1 MFNKLKY
8 LNLKKVSKNLTLVF
22 FFLAF
27 VIILFSACVSLYANK
42 GNIKNFITK
51 TLSYKYQIKK
61 SYNPKNIST
70 DRFLPPLTNK
80 ILKKTITDLDLLG
93 RWSAPFDWPVVSI
106 HLLLLP
112 NGNVMSYGS
121 FSADI
126 KKDQGAQIKKNKEI
140 ILSNNKKLNRDAGG
154 VQWEHL
160 EVFSGIDFDI
170 WNPVKGVGAD
180 SHHTIKKPIVL
191 DAFCSIARLYNLDT
205 LFVLGGNKYRG
216 NSPDSTKRTVFYDVK
231 TKKFKAG
238 KNLNHARW
246 YGSIVRWND
255 ELVMFGGIHN
265 TKGTLSLIP
274 EILKKDSKGEFYWK
288 ELPLGESAEL
298 FGNTNEDNAGSYP
311 KTYLAPDGNIFGIS
325 YNKMWSFNPDSG
337 KPIMRTGTIPLEK
350 GMKVRIID
358 EATHEAKHS
367 EDKDKLININDSPNN
382 LPNRMMDHKKTTG
395 LLTGTIGASVGNKA
409 TSVMIEDKI
418 YMMGGNQVGYVASNH
433 LNRIDISD
441 TFNPKVERLSPMH
454 IPRAYGN
461 SLILPNGNIFVSGG
475 QYINNNLMPHDQR
488 FAAYNAEIYD
498 VQSDT
503 WKLLPKASIP
513 RNYHNSALLLLD
525 GSVLVTGGDSW
536 NAEIYYPDY
545 LMEQGNEGNMVL
557 AKKPILS
564 TLAKNYKI
572 GDNIEF
578 MADSDISSVSL
589 ISAGSTTH
597 SQGVELKY
605 FNLKFDKKND
615 KIIAKLPDN
624 RKTLQKGVY
633 ILFAINV
640 NGAPSQGQTLMIN

>member
-1 MFNKLKY
+1 MFNLPKY
-8 LNLKKVSKNLTLVF
+8 FNLKKIYKILILIFLV
-22 FFLAF
+22 LSF
-27 VIILFSACVSLYANK
+27 VIILFSAAIDLYANK
-42 GNIKNFITK
+42 SNIKNFITK
-51 TLSYKYQIKK
+51 TFSYKHQINKGF
-61 SYNPKNIST
+61 NPKNIST

-80 ILKKTITDLDLLG
+80 ILKKTTTDKVSLG

-121 FSADI
+121 FSMDI
-126 KKDQGAQIKKNKEI
+126 KKDQGEEIKMNKEI
-140 ILSNNKKLNRDAGG
+140 ILSSNKKLNRDAGG
-154 VQWEHL
+154 VQWAHH

-170 WNPVKGVGAD
+170 WNPTKGVDAG

-191 DAFCSIARLYNLDT
+191 DAFCSIARLYDLDT
-205 LFVLGGNKYRG
+205 LFILGGNKYRG
-216 NSPDSTKRTVFYDVK
+216 NSPDATKSTVFYEIE
-231 TKKFKAG
+231 TKKFMAG
-238 KNLNHARW
+238 KNLNYARW

-265 TKGTLSLIP
+265 TKGTYSLTP
-274 EILKKDSKGEFYWK
+274 EILKKDKKGSLYWK
-288 ELPLGESAEL
+288 ELPLGKSAEF
-298 FGNTNEDNAGSYP
+298 FGATAEDNSWNYP
-311 KTYLAPDGNIFGIS
+311 KTFLAPDGNIFGIS
-325 YNKMWSFNPDSG
+325 YNKLWSFNPDSG
-337 KPIMRTGTIPLEK
+337 KPITRTGTIPLETGVK
-350 GMKVRIID
+350 LTVVNND
-358 EATHEAKHS
+358 THDAEYS
-367 EDKDKLININDSPNN
+367 DQDKLSN
-382 LPNRMMDHKKTTG
+382 LNEALGDMSHGKTGGG

-409 TSVMIEDKI
+409 TSVMLEDKI

-461 SLILPNGNIFVSGG
+461 SLILPNGNIFVNGG
-475 QYINNNLMPHDQR
+475 QYLNDNRFPHDQR
-488 FAAYNAEIYD
+488 FAVYNAEIYD
-498 VQSDT
+498 VQSDK

-525 GSVLVTGGDSW
+525 GSILVAGGDSW

-545 LMEQGNEGNMVL
+545 LMEKNNKGIMEL

-564 TLAKNYKI
+564 TLVKNYKI

-578 MADSDISSVSL
+578 TTDSYITSISL

-605 FNLKFDKKND
+605 FDLKFDKKND
-615 KIIAKLPDN
+615 KIFAKLPDN

-633 ILFAINV
+633 ILFAINAKGV
-640 NGAPSQGQTLMIN
+640 PSQGQTLNIN

>member
-1 MFNKLKY
+1 MFNKLNR
-8 LNLKKVSKNLTLVF
+8 LNLKKLFKNIILVF
-22 FFLAF
+22 LFLAF
-27 VIILFSACVSLYANK
+27 AIILFSEVVTLYWNK
-42 GNIKNFITK
+42 GNIKNFIAK
-51 TLSYKYQIKK
+51 TFSYKHQIKK
-61 SYNPKNIST
+61 SYNPKNVST
-70 DRFLPPLTNK
+70 DRFLPPLTNQ
-80 ILKKTITDLDLLG
+80 ILKKKQTNLDLLG
-93 RWSAPFDWPVVSI
+93 RWSSPFDWPVVSI

-112 NGNVMSYGS
+112 DGNVMSYGS

-126 KKDQGAQIKKNKEI
+126 KKNQGEQIKKNKEI
-140 ILSNNKKLNRDAGG
+140 VLSNNKKLNRDAGG

-160 EVFSGIDFDI
+160 EVFKGIDFDI
-170 WNPVKGVGAD
+170 WNPTKGVGAD
-180 SHHTIKKPIVL
+180 SHHTIKKPIVF

-265 TKGTLSLIP
+265 TKGTYSLIP

-288 ELPLGESAEL
+288 ELPLGESVEF
-298 FGNTNEDNAGSYP
+298 FGSTNDDLAYSYP

-325 YNKMWSFNPDSG
+325 YNKLWSFNPDSG

-350 GMKVRIID
+350 GMKIRIID
-358 EATHEAKHS
+358 VATHETKHK
-367 EDKDKLININDSPNN
+367 DKDKLININDATNK
-382 LPNRMMDHKKTTG
+382 MDHMETAG

-418 YMMGGNQVGYVASNH
+418 YMMGGTQVGYVASNH

-441 TFNPKVERLSPMH
+441 TFNPKVKRLSPMH
-454 IPRAYGN
+454 IPRSYAN
-461 SLILPNGNIFVSGG
+461 SLILPNGNIFVNGG
-475 QYINNNLMPHDQR
+475 QYINDTSNPHDQR
-488 FAAYNAEIYD
+488 FAVYNAEIYD
-498 VQSDT
+498 VQSNT
-503 WKLLPKASIP
+503 WKLLPKALIP
-513 RNYHNSALLLLD
+513 RNYHNSSLLLLD
-525 GSVLVTGGDSW
+525 GSILVTGGDSW

-545 LMEQGNEGNMVL
+545 LMEQANEGSMVL
-557 AKKPILS
+557 AKKPIIS
-564 TLAKNYKI
+564 TLVKNYLI

-578 MADSDISSVSL
+578 TADSDISSVSL

-615 KIIAKLPDN
+615 QIIAKLPDN

-633 ILFAINV
+633 ILFALNA
-640 NGAPSQGQTLMIN
+640 NGVPSQGQTLMIN